1 MRRRREG
8 RMSETREFD
17 LGDILTI
24 IDGRLISP
32 RHMAGV
38 YDILNFM
45 TGEDVFTHQ
54 IPRLMREAKPIL
66 LRAHPQLDS
75 PEINFAFGELIRCQ
89 SLLSTFTP
97 TASSS
102 LPSNRRSHRVM
113 SSDLSRFPL
122 SPPNR
127 SRHWGAGDAE
137 LVPSPAGIPES
148 DPLPGSGAG
157 EVE

>member
-1 MRRRREG
+1 
-8 RMSETREFD
+8 MSETREFD

-75 PEINFAFGELIRCQ
+75 PEINFAFGELT
-89 SLLSTFTP
+89 LMLETP
-97 TASSS
+97 TGKNEPVNLVAGWLSKLKATFGET
-102 LPSNRRSHRVM
+102 LPVPKMDAFEHERI
-113 SSDLSRFPL
+113 DPL
-122 SPPNR
+122 S
-127 SRHWGAGDAE
+127 E
-137 LVPSPAGIPES
+137 LVEHVHPDRIIIASK
-148 DPLPGSGAG
+148 
-157 EVE
+157 